1 MSTTHSTPSHST
13 PSIRS
18 TTDSLLTP
26 SERAE
31 RLHDAQQA
39 LMGRLWEARTAD
51 IARLD
56 VVAGRFILTGDLD
69 FHGPGSDR
77 RARLDEWV
85 AAGAEWYLDCRIE
98 SDDIAF
104 IAEHAPHIRYIHA
117 PTDDDG
123 LPKDEW
129 FDVVLTGLGDALHDD
144 SIGVIT
150 CHLGAHRAPSALL
163 RILLELGWH
172 ELDALAEIAE
182 ARPVAQVLYA
192 TDAFQHFALGALWGD
207 IPSDPRR

>member
-1 MSTTHSTPSHST
+1 MSTTHST

-18 TTDSLLTP
+18 TTESLLTL

-39 LMGRLWEARTAD
+39 LMGRLWDAQTAD

-77 RARLDEWV
+77 RARLEEWV

-104 IAEHAPHIRYIHA
+104 LAEHAPHIRYIHA

-129 FDVVLTGLGDALHDD
+129 FDVVLTGLGDALDD
-144 SIGVIT
+144 GSIGVIT
-150 CHLGAHRAPSALL
+150 CHMGVNRAPSALI
-163 RILLELGWH
+163 RILLAQGWD
-172 ELDALAEIAE
+172 EIDALAEIAG
-182 ARPVAQVLYA
+182 ARPVAQALYA
-192 TDAFQHFALGALWGD
+192 VDAFDHFAFPLRTD
-207 IPSDPRR
+207 RSSESRR